1 MGGWLDGLMDGRVG
15 SWWACR
21 SENRS
26 MFHGNHS
33 RALFALLR
41 FYFRCNNGIAR
52 KKKLKKNNAVKLK
65 TEKRPGLRKY

>member
-52 KKKLKKNNAVKLK
+52 KKN
-65 TEKRPGLRKY
+65 